1 MKTHTSKIV
10 IDKARG
16 LRFTESPRWHDGRLW
31 FLDIHDKRIKT
42 ADLSGRVETA
52 LELPFI
58 PNALGFRRD
67 GSLLVG
73 DAMQRQIHRWDGEAL
88 QPLADLSGITTFCL
102 SDGIV
107 DAQDRMYVGDI
118 GYNFFDPANKP
129 VDTCVIA
136 CVDPDGRVRVVARDL
151 SFPNGMVITPDGQTL
166 IVAETMGHRLTAFD
180 IQADGSLANRRLYAQ
195 LPEDL
200 SPDGMA
206 LDAEGAVW
214 LANPEGQ
221 FGALRVR
228 EGGEI
233 VERVELDTSAMRSCS
248 AGRSAAASSSAAR
261 TPTIR
266 PRSRVLRARPCGWS
280 GSRCPGRAFPE
291 VGKAREIEVGL

>member
-10 IDKARG
+10 IDKERG

-42 ADLSGRVETA
+42 AGLDGRVETA

-73 DAMQRQIHRWDGEAL
+73 DAMQRQIHRWDGKAL

-136 CVDPDGRVRVVARDL
+136 CVDPDGRVRVVAQDL
-151 SFPNGMVITPDGQTL
+151 SFPNGIVVTPDGSTM

-180 IQADGSLANRRLYAQ
+180 VQADGSLANRRLYAQ
-195 LPEDL
+195 FPDDL
-200 SPDGMA
+200 NPDGIA

-233 VERVELDTSAMRSCS
+233 VERVELDTQCYAVILGGPERRSLFICGSDSHDPAEIARAPSATLRVVEVEVPG
-248 AGRSAAASSSAAR
+248 AGL
-261 TPTIR
+261 P
-266 PRSRVLRARPCGWS
+266 
-280 GSRCPGRAFPE
+280 
-291 VGKAREIEVGL
+291 